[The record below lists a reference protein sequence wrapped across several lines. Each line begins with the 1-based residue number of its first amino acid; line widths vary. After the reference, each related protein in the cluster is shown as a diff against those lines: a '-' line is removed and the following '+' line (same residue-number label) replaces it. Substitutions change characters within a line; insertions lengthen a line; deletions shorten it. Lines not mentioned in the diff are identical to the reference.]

1 MLNRMSSHLA
11 AVFAAASMVAFAP
24 PVSAQTQIRL
34 PIKVGAQTLRGKLMQ
49 QYGDEVAKQTHGRY
63 KVTVYPGGQLYGGTS
78 AAQAVQ
84 LGNVEMANP
93 PNSAFTGYTK
103 TVDLLEVPFAFP
115 HPRNYQAFT
124 DGPSGRALLKSLA
137 KSGFEGLA
145 IFDEGP
151 FVIAT
156 KDRLLKKPADFKGE
170 LIRTSGHQVV
180 VDALHAM
187 GASTV
192 KIEFKEVY
200 SALQQGTIK
209 GVYTTFDAYTKH
221 KFYEQAPHV
230 MLFPAHGAYI
240 WVANKAWW
248 DKQPAHDRAI
258 MAKLARKLSAQYD
271 HQVWA
276 DLKDYVA
283 TLKAHGGDYY
293 DPGRSSHAMAAFR
306 KAIEPAYAKLREEF
320 GAETINAL
328 MKGKPIKLSQVK

>member
-1 MLNRMSSHLA
+1 MSNRISSHFA
-11 AVFAAASMVAFAP
+11 ALFAAASLLTIAP
-24 PVSAQTQIRL
+24 LASAQTEIKL
-34 PIKVGAQTLRGKLMQ
+34 PIKTGGETLRGKLMQ
-49 QYGDEVAKQTHGRY
+49 QYADEVAKETHGRY
-63 KVTVYPGGQLYGGTS
+63 KVTVYPGGQLYGGTA

-103 TVDLLEVPFAFP
+103 SVDLLEVPFAFP

-124 DGPSGRALLKSLA
+124 DGPSGRELFKSLA

-145 IFDEGP
+145 IIDEGP
-151 FVIAT
+151 FVIGT

-180 VDALHAM
+180 VDSLHTM

-192 KIEFKEVY
+192 KIEFNEVY

-258 MAKLARKLSAQYD
+258 LAKLARKIAAQYD
-271 HQVWA
+271 PEVWEE
-276 DLKDYVA
+276 LKEYVL
-283 TLKAHGGDYY
+283 TLKAHGGDYF
-293 DPGRSSHAMAAFR
+293 DPGSSSHTMASFR
-306 KAIEPAYAKLREEF
+306 KAIEPVYAKLREEF
-320 GAETINAL
+320 GAQTIDDL
-328 MKGKPIKLSQVK
+328 MKGKPIKLSQAK